1 MPVEPVTLALLVLA
15 AFVAAFVDSIVG
27 GGGVISLPALLATGM
42 PVHLALGT
50 NKLAATGA
58 SFMATAKYAHAGLIS
73 PRLALGLVGFAF
85 VGAILGA
92 TTVLRVDPSFVRG
105 LVVVVMALMTVWVVA
120 RKHFGLHDHS
130 ATRPRWAWSQLV
142 PLALAIGFYD
152 GFLGPGTGTFFL
164 FAFVGLAG
172 FDFLKAAGHGRVL
185 NFATNLGAL
194 LLFAFQRTVDYSV
207 GLPMMAAML
216 AGAFLGSTY
225 GIRHGARFIKPLFAA
240 VSLALMGK
248 LLYDLLP

>member
-1 MPVEPVTLALLVLA
+1 VPVEPVTLALLIAA
-15 AFVAAFVDSIVG
+15 AFVAAFVDSNVG
-27 GGGVISLPALLATGM
+27 GGCFNSLPALLATGM

-58 SFMATAKYAHAGLIS
+58 SMMATARYAHAGLIS
-73 PRLALGLVGFAF
+73 RRLALGLVGFAF
-85 VGAILGA
+85 AGAMLGA

-105 LVVVVMALMTVWVVA
+105 LVVAVMALMTAWVVA
-120 RKHFGLHDHS
+120 RKRFGLHDHS
-130 ATRPRWAWSQLV
+130 ATRPRWAWFTLA
-142 PLALAIGFYD
+142 PLSLAIGAYD

-164 FAFVGLAG
+164 FAFIGLAG

-194 LLFAFQRTVDYSV
+194 LLFAFQRSVDYAI

-225 GIRHGARFIKPLFAA
+225 FIRHGAKFIKPLFVAI
-240 VSLALMGK
+240 SLALMGK
-248 LLYDLLP
+248 LLYDLWP